1 MHDHFTR
8 RRFLQTSGAALAA
21 GSLSQSATPQLAAA
35 ESSSHGLRKAVKY
48 GMIAG
53 KGSVLE
59 KFQLLKNL
67 GFEGLAITP
76 RLAYTE
82 VR

>member
-1 MHDHFTR
+1 MRDDLTR
-8 RRFLQTSGAALAA
+8 RRFLQATGATLAA
-21 GSLSQSATPQLAAA
+21 TSLSQSTATQLAAA
-35 ESSSHGLRKAVKY
+35 ESSTHGLRKAVKY

-59 KFQLLKNL
+59 KFQLLKKL
-67 GFEGLAITP
+67 GFEGVDITS
-76 RLAYTE
+76 RLDHKE